1 MNNIEIE
8 IKPEIIINNLNNS
21 IARISKEKEMN
32 DAINLAIIQQQKEQI
47 AKMSSEI
54 EILKNK
60 LNEYENK
67 QNNKT
72 K

>member
-1 MNNIEIE
+1 MNNIEIKSE
-8 IKPEIIINNLNNS
+8 LIINNLNEA

-60 LNEYENK
+60 LNEYENE